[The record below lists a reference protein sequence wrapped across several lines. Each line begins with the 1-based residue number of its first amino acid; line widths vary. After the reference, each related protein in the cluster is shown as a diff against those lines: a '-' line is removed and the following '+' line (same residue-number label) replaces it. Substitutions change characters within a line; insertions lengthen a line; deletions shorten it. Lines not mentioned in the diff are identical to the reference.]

1 MELQGEEGALIS
13 VEEGCRKELGR
24 GPVIASRDPTVSRR
38 QVIIELQ
45 KENDG
50 DDEEGDFNRVYVE
63 VLGPNPICIVRS
75 GSLKQK
81 SSLEFLKKGQSS
93 YLQVGDKFSLS
104 VKNTHFFTLKK
115 KVEKGS
121 SEEKTKTG
129 NEDEDVEK
137 KRIEEA
143 VARRQRR
150 AVERKQKEKLQGE
163 NQDFN
168 KVQLDEERGKGKE
181 GPRVELEL
189 EEQDET
195 EIQDLGLLQS
205 LDLSHIDPVAEFGF
219 LVEGSEFEQYG
230 KRRVHD
236 VDRWD
241 LFLGKDPEKSSED
254 EDEDFRE
261 EKKLEG
267 KKGKHKKKREAKD
280 KKEDEDWTGEGE
292 EETTQI
298 NKLKGSKKPKAFKT
312 RTSSRRD
319 SCSTV
324 LASTGSNKKQLDDD
338 IDEND
343 ETLGGFIVDDEVET
357 TDDEEEEEE
366 FQLTEDDSKE
376 GDEDKDDME
385 DEHRQRNSSKER
397 KPLCKYGTQC
407 YRKNKQHLEEFR
419 HTQ

>member
-1 MELQGEEGALIS
+1 MELHGEDGALIFL
-13 VEEGCRKELGR
+13 EEGCRKELGR

-38 QVIIELQ
+38 QVLIELQ

-63 VLGPNPICIVRS
+63 VLGANPICILRS
-75 GSLKQK
+75 GALNQK

-93 YLQVGDKFSLS
+93 YLRDGDKFSLS

-115 KVEKGS
+115 KVEKGF

-129 NEDEDVEK
+129 NEDEDEEK

-143 VARRQRR
+143 VARRQKR
-150 AVERKQKEKLQGE
+150 AMERKQKEKLQGE
-163 NQDFN
+163 NEDFN
-168 KVQLDEERGKGKE
+168 KGKLDEERGKGKE
-181 GPRVELEL
+181 GPRLELEL

-195 EIQDLGLLQS
+195 EIQDLGLFQS

-241 LFLGKDPEKSSED
+241 SFLGKDSEKSSED
-254 EDEDFRE
+254 EDEDFIE
-261 EKKLEG
+261 QKNLKG
-267 KKGKHKKKREAKD
+267 KKGKHKKKKEAKD
-280 KKEDEDWTGEGE
+280 EKEDEDWTGESE
-292 EETTQI
+292 EEKMQI
-298 NKLKGSKKPKAFKT
+298 NKLKGSKKPKALKT

-319 SCSTV
+319 SSSTV

-357 TDDEEEEEE
+357 TEDDEEEE
-366 FQLTEDDSKE
+366 FQLTDDDSKE

-385 DEHRQRNSSKER
+385 DEHPQGNSSKER

-407 YRKNKQHLEEFR
+407 YRKNKKHLEEFR